1 MRVEGAFPLS
11 PLPVSNTK
19 RGDERGRVALILAFM
34 PVSKPQSD
42 FRSKET
48 DKTLFVV
55 NDARRDAIH
64 YHTNR

>member
-1 MRVEGAFPLS
+1 MRDAGALPLS
-11 PLPVSNTK
+11 PLRVSTNEK
-19 RGDERGRVALILAFM
+19 GRVALILAFM

-48 DKTLFVV
+48 DETLFVV